1 MVKARAEQKSNESR
15 VRSELMVQPKISLKS
30 VKPLLPPKPVSFL
43 KKAKDRAKV
52 NDLVIIDNY
61 TPPTLDLKAKKPKTK
76 AKIPGT
82 AIIKSSAIGK

>member
-15 VRSELMVQPKISLKS
+15 VRSELIGKPKISLKS

-52 NDLVIIDNY
+52 
-61 TPPTLDLKAKKPKTK
+61 KTE
-76 AKIPGT
+76 
-82 AIIKSSAIGK
+82 

>member
-30 VKPLLPPKPVSFL
+30 VKPLLPPKPVSFQ

-52 NDLVIIDNY
+52 ND
-61 TPPTLDLKAKKPKTK
+61 
-76 AKIPGT
+76 
-82 AIIKSSAIGK
+82 